1 VLKREKD
8 RVGSRKTYYPK
19 RVFAI
24 PLSVQRKLAREGH
37 YLKLFVRHPHPKIA
51 LETMRFVTSTA
62 MAEAVLRTKETNR
75 YLVLEICKRPA
86 LLRSYKARMALLANP
101 HTPVQAGLNY
111 IPFINRGDLKH
122 LAANHDTNPEIR
134 VCLARRLNGRASL
147 LNKPQRPHHPHR
159 KE

>member
-1 VLKREKD
+1 
-8 RVGSRKTYYPK
+8 
-19 RVFAI
+19 
-24 PLSVQRKLAREGH
+24 
-37 YLKLFVRHPHPKIA
+37 
-51 LETMRFVTSTA
+51 

-147 LNKPQRPHHPHR
+147 LNKP
-159 KE
+159 